1 MVDIPKTNQIRGML
15 SKFANEEQDPAI
27 VERVH
32 AKVSEIL
39 TSDEEVKYIAVQK
52 KLVINMSPDCVVLT
66 NKRFIIYKPKMLGGV
81 EFEDYVWRDLRDAHV
96 KEGMRSATLTMKTT
110 SGHSISMDDLPKSQ
124 ARKLYTLAQSMEEK
138 VLEERRQRELEEKRA
153 ASGSITMQTSV
164 PVPPLTPS
172 SSQKED
178 PLEKLKKLK
187 SMLDAGLIT
196 EDEYNAKKTEILSN
210 M

>member
-1 MVDIPKTNQIRGML
+1 MVDIPKTDQIRGML
-15 SKFANEEQDPAI
+15 GKFANEEQDPAI

-32 AKVSEIL
+32 TKVSEIL
-39 TSDEEVKYIAVQK
+39 TPDEEVKYIAVQK
-52 KLVINMSPDCVVLT
+52 KLVMNMSPDCVVLT
-66 NKRFIIYKPKMLGGV
+66 NKRFIKYKPKMLGGV

-110 SGHSISMDDLPKSQ
+110 SGHSISMDDLPKAQ

-138 VLEERRQRELEEKRA
+138 VLEDRRQRELEEKRA
-153 ASGSITMQTSV
+153 AAGSITMQTSV
-164 PVPPLTPS
+164 PAAQQSPS
-172 SSQKED
+172 SPPKED

-187 SMLDAGLIT
+187 SMLDADLIT